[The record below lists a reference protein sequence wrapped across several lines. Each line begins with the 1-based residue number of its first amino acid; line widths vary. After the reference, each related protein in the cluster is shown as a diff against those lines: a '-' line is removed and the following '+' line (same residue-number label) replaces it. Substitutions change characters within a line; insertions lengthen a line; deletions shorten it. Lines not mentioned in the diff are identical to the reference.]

1 MAAPGALEV
10 PEEARQL
17 LGQRHA
23 EAGFSGGWAWAFSRS
38 TLCLWR
44 LGASESQQHSHRLPY
59 ASTGAAHFVAALP
72 AGPSGGRSGV
82 VLVSEDG
89 NSVLWTNFTDPE
101 GPEPLASRI
110 PGRVTALA
118 AADGSDGVL
127 AVAGMADGTVHLLVA
142 VPGRRQCSGCWRHFC
157 LGSTSVC
164 KRKTSCS
171 CPSGGIARLQG
182 TPPSELASTVPPS

>member
-17 LGQRHA
+17 LGHRHA

-44 LGASESQQHSHRLPY
+44 PEASEPQQHSHRLPY
-59 ASTGAAHFVAALP
+59 ASTGAAHLVAALP
-72 AGPSGGRSGV
+72 AGPAGGPSGA

-89 NSVLWTNFTDPE
+89 NSVLWTDFADPA

-142 VPGRRQCSGCWRHFC
+142 APGRWQWPGCWRHFC
-157 LGSTSVC
+157 LGGPSVC
-164 KRKTSCS
+164 KRKTPRSCA
-171 CPSGGIARLQG
+171 SGGIAQLQEI
-182 TPPSELASTVPPS
+182 PPSELAPTVPPS